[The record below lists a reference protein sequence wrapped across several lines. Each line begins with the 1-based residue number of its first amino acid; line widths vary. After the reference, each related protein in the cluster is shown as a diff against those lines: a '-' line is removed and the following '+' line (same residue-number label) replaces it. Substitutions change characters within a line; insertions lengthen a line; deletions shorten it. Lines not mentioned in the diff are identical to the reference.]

1 MAETLA
7 AIGLAGNIIQ
17 FISFSSALV
26 SKSREIHKA
35 ASGLSTELVDLN
47 LVSADIQQFS
57 AKLLA
62 NAQSSPQL
70 CDIALSCKAVA
81 TELEQAISAIQKQ
94 NHASHQGPK
103 RWRSFR
109 KALKCIWKKEHIEGL
124 KVRLESL
131 RDQMSMHLISDTK
144 SVVPRP
150 LISTSLI

>member
-70 CDIALSCKAVA
+70 CDIAMSCNAVA

-94 NHASHQGPK
+94 NHASHQGP
-103 RWRSFR
+103 
-109 KALKCIWKKEHIEGL
+109 KCIWKKEHIEGL

-144 SVVPRP
+144 AVVPRP